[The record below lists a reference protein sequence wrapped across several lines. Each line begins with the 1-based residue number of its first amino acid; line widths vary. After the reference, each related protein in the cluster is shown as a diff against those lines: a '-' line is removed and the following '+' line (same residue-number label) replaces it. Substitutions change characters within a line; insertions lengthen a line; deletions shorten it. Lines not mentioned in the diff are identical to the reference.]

1 MADLFKA
8 ATALLGL
15 LPVVLF
21 GAWLVVGRTGLSS
34 GSTRRTD
41 PQAAAT
47 PAPASRPAI
56 PPLDAAAPTKTETA
70 TFALG

>member
-8 ATALLGL
+8 ATAILGL
-15 LPVVLF
+15 LLVVLF
-21 GAWLVVGRTGLSS
+21 GVGLVAERTGLFS
-34 GSTRRTD
+34 GSTQQVD
-41 PQAAAT
+41 SQAAAT

-56 PPLDAAAPTKTETA
+56 PPLDVAAPRETETA